1 MGKYLTV
8 WTMNPNAPWPT
19 NPADALK
26 LNETFW
32 AVMDGLM
39 KKKEII
45 DFGWFMDGRSGYAIG
60 EADSVTVFK
69 NINMFSA
76 YFNRTVEKISTYETG
91 KELNRTYKKARIAMQ
106 SNE

>member
-1 MGKYLTV
+1 MAKD
-8 WTMNPNAPWPT
+8 
-19 NPADALK
+19 PAEAMK

-32 AVMDGLM
+32 AAMDDLT
-39 KKKEII
+39 KKGVVE
-45 DFGWFMDGRSGYAIG
+45 FGWLTDGKSGYAIG